1 MGKAQ
6 SAMEF
11 IVLAS
16 FMLVAALG
24 FFAVM
29 GSKILESREDANK
42 KIAEDISNFAYREIE
57 MAEAFNDGYER
68 NFTMPLTI
76 NGLAYAIN
84 ITSNRELIVNYSNY
98 EYVRFLPSNVI
109 GNLSTGYNII
119 RKVNGRIEIKKG

>member
-1 MGKAQ
+1 
-6 SAMEF
+6 MEF

-16 FMLVAALG
+16 FMLLVALG

-29 GSKILESREDANK
+29 GSKILESREDADK

-68 NFTMPLTI
+68 NFTMPLNI
-76 NGLAYAIN
+76 NGLAYTIN

-98 EYVRFLPSNVI
+98 EYVRFLPSNVV

-119 RKVNGRIEIKKG
+119 RKVNGRVEIKKG